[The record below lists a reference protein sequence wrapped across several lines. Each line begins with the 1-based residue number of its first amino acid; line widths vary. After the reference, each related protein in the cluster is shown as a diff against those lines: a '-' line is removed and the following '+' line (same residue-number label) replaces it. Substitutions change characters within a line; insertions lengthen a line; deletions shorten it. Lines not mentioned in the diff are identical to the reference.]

1 MKFSKKLLA
10 LGISIMIFI
19 TNSSSIF
26 ALSSINKIQGKDK
39 YETAALIADKQNYTT
54 AIIINSD
61 DTLADGLSASGLA
74 GVENAPILLTKK
86 NSIPYSTL
94 ERLNKK
100 VKKVYIVGGESSVG
114 KEVEKILE
122 DKNIEIHRI
131 SGEDRIKTSYNVAK
145 EISSKTKIEKVFL
158 TNAYKGEADSISA
171 SQVAVKEKSPIIL
184 SNGENIPFKTNN
196 LKCFAIGGNKSIS
209 NNLVKS
215 TNSTRLGGLDRFET
229 NYKIITYFYGTSEEF
244 FIASGTD
251 LIYPLVGSTISRNIP
266 TVLVDKGSN
275 KEILYDAKKVTAIGN
290 LDDKILKEVINAV
303 DGKSESNKPNKDEE
317 IVDVP
322 GFGPQNPTESQG
334 EDGYAP
340 KEDWDTPSGDM

>member
-10 LGISIMIFI
+10 LGISVMIFM

-74 GVENAPILLTKK
+74 GVENAPILLTNKS
-86 NSIPYSTL
+86 SIPNSTL
-94 ERLNKK
+94 ERLNKA
-100 VKKVYIVGGESSVG
+100 KKVYIVGGESSVG

-122 DKNIEIHRI
+122 SKNIEVNRI

-145 EISSKTKIEKVFL
+145 EISSKIKIEKVMI
-158 TNAYKGEADSISA
+158 TNGYKGEADAMSV

-184 SNGENIPFKTNN
+184 TDGKNIPFDMNGM
-196 LKCFAIGGNKSIS
+196 KCFAIGGRSSVSEELRKATKAIRIGGIDRYD
-209 NNLVKS
+209 
-215 TNSTRLGGLDRFET
+215 TNAEVV
-229 NYKIITYFYGTSEEF
+229 TYFYDSTKEF
-244 FIASGTD
+244 YVASGTD
-251 LIYPLVGSTISRNIP
+251 LIYSLVGSTMSKSIP
-266 TVLVDKGSN
+266 IILVDKGSK
-275 KEILYDAKKVTAIGN
+275 KEILYDAKKITAIGS
-290 LDDKILKEVINAV
+290 LDDKALKEVLNAV
-303 DGKSESNKPNKDEE
+303 NGEQETNKPDSNKE

-322 GFGPQNPTESQG
+322 GFGPQNPTDSEG

-340 KEDWDTPSGDM
+340 KEDWETPSGNM